1 MPRLQVGFPN
11 ARVTRQHDSAR
22 ATRSRGVWLGL
33 MVLCAGVLSQ
43 TPASAATLTGPIS
56 GWEQGAEPGWVSMYE
71 YVPDTLVQ
79 NAPILLVVHFCGGNA
94 GAVFK
99 QAQDGGMV
107 AAADEHGFILVL
119 PQTSRS
125 CWDVATTAA
134 LTNGG
139 GGDTGA
145 MVHQVQHA
153 IATYGANPDR
163 VYVTGTSSGAMAT
176 QALLATYPDVF
187 KGGAAFA
194 GVPAGCWSVNN
205 LDGQWSSPC
214 AGGEITHTPQ
224 EWGDMVRN
232 MYPGYSGFRPRIQ
245 LWHGEADS
253 TLSYTNQT
261 ESIKQWTNVLGVGEN
276 PTSTT
281 EVMIG
286 DGGYVR
292 EQWMDSCGNT
302 VLDAWTELSGQHGTG
317 ANMTAANTIPFL
329 ALDQSDVAVD
339 PQVASGC
346 LPGDVAAPSDD
357 PAGDNGGTT
366 TETPRRPLGGAAAA
380 EPSRPTMACAF
391 TRSAHRADVLAWL
404 GSLVFALLLGRRR
417 ARRPLRAEAL

>member
-1 MPRLQVGFPN
+1 MSRLQIGFRSALP
-11 ARVTRQHDSAR
+11 AR
-22 ATRSRGVWLGL
+22 ANWLF
-33 MVLCAGVLSQ
+33 VAPVAICAGLLANA
-43 TPASAATLTGPIS
+43 PASAASLVGPVS
-56 GWEQGAEPGWVSMYE
+56 GWEQGIEPSWVSMYE
-71 YVPDTLVQ
+71 YVPDTLVP

-99 QAQDGGMV
+99 QARDGGMV
-107 AAADEHGFILVL
+107 AAADEHGFIMVL

-125 CWDVATTAA
+125 CWDVATEMA

-145 MVHQVQHA
+145 MVHQVQHV
-153 IATYGANPDR
+153 IATYNANPDR

-176 QALLATYPDVF
+176 QALLAAYPDVF

-205 LDGQWSSPC
+205 PDGQWSSPC
-214 AGGEITHTPQ
+214 AGGEITHTAQ
-224 EWGDMVRN
+224 QWGDMVRE

-261 ESIKQWTNVLGVGEN
+261 ESIKQWTNVLGVGLN
-276 PTSTT
+276 PTSSTP
-281 EVMIG
+281 VMIG
-286 DGGYVR
+286 DGAYVR
-292 EQWMDSCGNT
+292 EQWEDSCGNT
-302 VLDAWTELSGQHGTG
+302 VLDAWTELAGQHGTG

-329 ALDQSDVAVD
+329 ALDQSDAVVD

-346 LPGDVAAPSDD
+346 VPDGSAA
-357 PAGDNGGTT
+357 AGAGGAND
-366 TETPRRPLGGAAAA
+366 ESAAAASPRTLGGSAAA
-380 EPSRPTMACAF
+380 EPSRPTMACELV
-391 TRSAHRADVLAWL
+391 RSPHRAGVLAWL
-404 GSLVFALLLGRRR
+404 GPFAFVLLFGRRR
-417 ARRPLRAEAL
+417 QRRPFRAEAP